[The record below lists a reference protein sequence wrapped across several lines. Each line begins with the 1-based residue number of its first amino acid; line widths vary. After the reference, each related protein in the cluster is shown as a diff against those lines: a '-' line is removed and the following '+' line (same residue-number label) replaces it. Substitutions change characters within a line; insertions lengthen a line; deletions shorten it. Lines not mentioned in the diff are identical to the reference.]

1 MIQDARPKNTTA
13 AYEPKQ
19 KEFRDFCKQK
29 QYHDG
34 DTVTEDKLLLF
45 LVEEVAD
52 RPLRAKSR
60 KAAEDIPQVCV

>member
-1 MIQDARPKNTTA
+1 MSRR
-13 AYEPKQ
+13 Q
-19 KEFRDFCKQK
+19 KEFRDFCQQK

-52 RPLRAKSR
+52 RPFRTKSR
-60 KAAEDIPQVCV
+60 KAAEDIPHKINWMLSSLT